1 MAHPF
6 EIPEILCLICEQAQ
20 RSDLAKLLT
29 LSRLFFECAMPF
41 IWKNLP
47 VSAPM
52 ILLRLL
58 PDSDRYLN
66 TNLGTTIVKTLLESL
81 QPLDSQ
87 SLTRFNLYAPFVKR
101 IVRHHRN
108 KQSNV
113 AWDRLLNLV
122 DARPI
127 LPNLEALSVS
137 LDNRLIQCQGS
148 IPCLKAYLSPT
159 LVEID
164 DPRTSDAYL
173 YMEPLDLARLLS
185 EIAQECPHLSTLKLQ
200 SATGR
205 PYILEMHG
213 SDELARS
220 LGKFRQLR
228 VVRLGLAVLDPKVIV
243 VLSSL
248 PNLESLSLNESSFH
262 GIRPGSDEDVDPLS
276 ISLPPGSF
284 PALRHLG
291 IYVHY
296 GFKIAY
302 DIWGITGLVRGLT
315 SASVHALNDCSR
327 TQLREL
333 IRAISQSSPL
343 VTSLHIECTR
353 ASEIALLSK
362 EIMDCLALLP
372 LQHLRLSGKDR
383 ADRRDY
389 YGGELLALALPKL
402 ESLQIRGYSFSFTD
416 LTHMAK
422 YMPRLQTLSIPVR
435 AKIDWPLAHEL
446 HMLMLAPSPSPL
458 ELQFLSCNCTTCLP
472 TVTGFENPV
481 GAVESVA
488 AGLHELWPKG
498 VTCGTYR
505 NAADGL
511 GINWIKQ
518 LDAELKRLRKA
529 HEYGSPQ
536 TEVARICSRKRG
548 PPWVKGA

>member
-1 MAHPF
+1 
-6 EIPEILCLICEQAQ
+6 
-20 RSDLAKLLT
+20 
-29 LSRLFFECAMPF
+29 MPF

-47 VSAPM
+47 VSAPI

-58 PDSDRYLN
+58 PDSYIHLN
-66 TNLGTTIVKTLLESL
+66 TNLGTIIVETLLERL

-87 SLTRFNLYAPFVKR
+87 SLTRFNIYAPFVKR
-101 IVRHHRN
+101 IVRHHRD

-113 AWDRLLNLV
+113 AWDRLLRLV
-122 DARPI
+122 DTRPI

-137 LDNRLIQCQGS
+137 LAADNRFNQYQGF
-148 IPCLKAYLSPT
+148 IPHLKAYLSPT

-164 DPRTSDAYL
+164 DPRTTDAYL

-185 EIAQECPHLSTLKLQ
+185 GIAEECPHLSTLKLQ

-205 PYILEMHG
+205 PYIEEIHG

-220 LGKFRQLR
+220 LGKFCDLR

-243 VLSSL
+243 VLASL
-248 PNLESLSLNESSFH
+248 PKLKSLSLNQSSFP
-262 GIRPGSDEDVDPLS
+262 GTMPGSDEDLDPLS

-291 IYVHY
+291 IYAHH

-302 DIWGITGLVRGLT
+302 NIWGITGLVRGLT
-315 SASVHALNDCSR
+315 SVCVHALIDCAR
-327 TQLREL
+327 TQLCEL

-343 VTSLHIECTR
+343 VTSLHIECSR
-353 ASEIALLSK
+353 APEIALLSDK
-362 EIMDCLALLP
+362 IVDCLALLP

-383 ADRRDY
+383 AERRSY
-389 YGGELLALALPKL
+389 CGGELLALALPKL
-402 ESLQIRGYSFSFTD
+402 ESLQISGYSFSFTD

-435 AKIDWPLAHEL
+435 AKVHWPLGREL
-446 HMLMLAPSPSPL
+446 HTLMLAASPSRL
-458 ELQFLSCNCTTCLP
+458 ELQFLSCNFATCLP
-472 TVTGFENPV
+472 AIASFENPV
-481 GAVESVA
+481 GAVEAVA

-505 NAADGL
+505 KVADGL
-511 GINWIKQ
+511 GISWINQ
-518 LDAELKRLRKA
+518 LNAELKRLRKA

-548 PPWVKGA
+548 PPWVGGA

>member
-1 MAHPF
+1 MAHLL
-6 EIPEILCLICEQAQ
+6 EIPEILRLICEHAQ
-20 RSDLAKLLT
+20 RSDLTKLLT

-58 PDSDRYLN
+58 PDSDKYLN
-66 TNLGTTIVKTLLESL
+66 TNLGTMIVKTLLESL

-137 LDNRLIQCQGS
+137 LDNRLNQFQGS
-148 IPCLKAYLSPT
+148 IPCLEAYLSPT

-185 EIAQECPHLSTLKLQ
+185 EIAQKCPHLNTLKLQ
-200 SATGR
+200 SVTDR
-205 PYILEMHG
+205 PYVEETHG
-213 SDELARS
+213 LDELARS
-220 LGKFRQLR
+220 LGKFRHLR
-228 VVRLGLAVLDPKVIV
+228 VVRLGLAVLNPKVIV
-243 VLSSL
+243 VLASL
-248 PNLESLSLNESSFH
+248 PNLESLSLNESSF
-262 GIRPGSDEDVDPLS
+262 GRTMPGSDEDLDHLS
-276 ISLPPGSF
+276 ISLLPGSF

-291 IYVHY
+291 LYVHY
-296 GFKIAY
+296 GFKIAC

-315 SASVHALNDCSR
+315 SVSVHALSNCPPA
-327 TQLREL
+327 QLGEL

-343 VTSLHIECTR
+343 VTSLHIECTH
-353 ASEIALLSK
+353 APEIALLSDK
-362 EIMDCLALLP
+362 IVDCLALLP

-389 YGGELLALALPKL
+389 YGGEVLALALPKL
-402 ESLQIRGYSFSFTD
+402 ESLQIRGYSFSFTN

-435 AKIDWPLAHEL
+435 VNMDWPLAHEL
-446 HMLMLAPSPSPL
+446 HTLMLTPSPSQL
-458 ELQFLSCNCTTCLP
+458 ELQFLSCGFATCFP
-472 TVTGFENPV
+472 SVAGFESLPE
-481 GAVESVA
+481 AVEAVA

-505 NAADGL
+505 KVSGMNL
-511 GINWIKQ
+511 MNR
-518 LDAELKRLRKA
+518 LNVELKRLREA
-529 HEYGSPQ
+529 HGYGSPQ

-548 PPWVKGA
+548 PPWVEGA

>member
-20 RSDLAKLLT
+20 RSDLARLLT

-41 IWKNLP
+41 VWKNLP

-66 TNLGTTIVKTLLESL
+66 TNLGTTLVETLLESL
-81 QPLDSQ
+81 RPLDSQ

-113 AWDRLLNLV
+113 AWNRLLNLV
-122 DARPI
+122 DVRPI
-127 LPNLEALSVS
+127 LPNLEALGVS
-137 LDNRLIQCQGS
+137 LAADNQFSPCQGF

-164 DPRTSDAYL
+164 NTRATDAYL
-173 YMEPLDLARLLS
+173 YMEPLTLARLLS
-185 EIAQECPHLSTLKLQ
+185 GIAQECPHLSTLKLQ

-205 PYILEMHG
+205 PYIEEIHG

-220 LGKFRQLR
+220 LGKFCDLR
-228 VVRLGLAVLDPKVIV
+228 VVRLGLAALDPKVIV
-243 VLSSL
+243 VLASL
-248 PNLESLSLNESSFH
+248 PNLESLSLNESSLP
-262 GIRPGSDEDVDPLS
+262 GTMPGSDEDLDPLS

-284 PALRHLG
+284 PALQHLG

-296 GFKIAY
+296 GFEIAY

-315 SASVHALNDCSR
+315 SVSVHALDNCPR
-327 TQLREL
+327 TQLCEL
-333 IRAISQSSPL
+333 IRAISQSSPW

-353 ASEIALLSK
+353 APEIALLSD
-362 EIMDCLALLP
+362 EIVDCLALLP
-372 LQHLRLSGKDR
+372 LQHLRLSGKDT
-383 ADRRDY
+383 ADRWDY

-402 ESLQIRGYSFSFTD
+402 ESLQIRGYSFSFTN

-422 YMPRLQTLSIPVR
+422 YMPWLRTLSIPVR
-435 AKIDWPLAHEL
+435 ANMDWPLAHEL
-446 HMLMLAPSPSPL
+446 HMLMLAPSPSRL
-458 ELQFLSCNCTTCLP
+458 ELQFLSCNFATCFP
-472 TVTGFENPV
+472 AVAGFENPDE
-481 GAVESVA
+481 AVEAVA
-488 AGLHELWPKG
+488 A
-498 VTCGTYR
+498 
-505 NAADGL
+505 
-511 GINWIKQ
+511 
-518 LDAELKRLRKA
+518 
-529 HEYGSPQ
+529 
-536 TEVARICSRKRG
+536 
-548 PPWVKGA
+548 